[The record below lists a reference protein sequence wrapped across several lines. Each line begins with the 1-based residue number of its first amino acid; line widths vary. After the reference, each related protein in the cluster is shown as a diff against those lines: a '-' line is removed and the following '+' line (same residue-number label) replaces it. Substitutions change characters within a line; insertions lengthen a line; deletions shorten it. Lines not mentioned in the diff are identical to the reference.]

1 MFNWGIAK
9 TLNTLFVKESF
20 IYDHMCQRVF
30 DSFSSLSKVKE
41 GGELFVEYHENVCI
55 LIQLLL
61 FTSVIIMKEIIAKS
75 FFRTK
80 Y

>member
-1 MFNWGIAK
+1 MLNWGIAK
-9 TLNTLFVKESF
+9 TLNKLFVKGGF

-55 LIQLLL
+55 HLLL
-61 FTSVIIMKEIIAKS
+61 FTSIIIMKQIIAKS

-80 Y
+80 YRR